1 MKTILTKFLALAL
14 TTTALS
20 GCGTYR
26 DPLAMMADPSKNAI
40 PQDMSL
46 PVNQSFSFTGYV
58 KNTHE
63 AFTFYSS
70 GWYGVQVVA
79 PISGTIVE
87 NGNYSVTIRHN
98 QNLSVKVVGVLS
110 QFRPGEYLGNG
121 NLLGTTLPN
130 VAGSIEF
137 YVYVNGSSVC
147 PLTFFSTTAR
157 QQILNVALGTNPC
170 SG

>member
-1 MKTILTKFLALAL
+1 MKTVFTKFLAFAL
-14 TTTALS
+14 ITTALS

-40 PQDMSL
+40 PQNMSL

-63 AFTFYSS
+63 AFTFYNN

-87 NGNYSVTIRHN
+87 NANYSVTIRHN
-98 QNLSVKVVGVLS
+98 QNLSVKIVGVLS
-110 QFRPGEYLGNG
+110 QFRPGEYLANG
-121 NLLGTTLPN
+121 NILGTTLPN

-137 YVYVNGSSVC
+137 YVYVNGSAVC
-147 PLTFFSTTAR
+147 PLTFFTTTAR
-157 QQILNVALGTNPC
+157 QQILNVAGLTNPC
-170 SG
+170 TG

>member
-1 MKTILTKFLALAL
+1 MKTILSKLLVLAL

-20 GCGTYR
+20 GCGTFR

-40 PQDMSL
+40 PENMSL

-63 AFTFYSS
+63 AFTFYNNS
-70 GWYGVQVVA
+70 WFGVQVVA
-79 PISGTIVE
+79 PITGTIVE
-87 NGNYSVTIRHN
+87 NTNYSVTIRHN
-98 QNLSVKVVGVLS
+98 QNLSVKVTGVLS
-110 QFRPGEYLGNG
+110 QFRPGEYLANG
-121 NLLGTTLPN
+121 NYLGTTLPN

-137 YVYVNGSSVC
+137 FVYMNGSAVC